1 MEIKRLQETGFKG
14 MPKIDMEPPKK
25 LFVTGNNGAG
35 KTSFIDAINF
45 ALTGNLP
52 DGSIVSKTEGKAS
65 VSIALPDGNV
75 VTREKTEDGTIVKY
89 NGKRCTIKAL
99 DEAISNNV
107 GIPMSSLKIAS
118 SAEVIQ
124 SMTPAEFSSFVT
136 KYLPEDIPIGDI
148 IALLDDA
155 DPDAIE
161 IICNQF
167 DESVTFSDISNAYNA
182 FFERR
187 KEAKRRYDTSSSAL
201 QKLDI
206 NEGFVSDV
214 LALKESERKYLEKR
228 DLSARYEEQ
237 KKAAEKNAAE
247 REKQEKII
255 LQIKKE
261 LALLADIA
269 QPDNEAKT
277 KLEGEQ
283 TEIEKQVMAART
295 TAASLEQNIKALKS
309 SIDTISKPVCPL
321 SEKVVCKNVDDKRA
335 IKKELQA
342 AVKNAEGSRKLQ
354 MDLVETLSN
363 KKKEVMSQ
371 LERMREDE
379 QKYVKKA
386 SLEKQ
391 LKTQMDNLIEI
402 QPMPEK
408 PDISDIMSLKE
419 AYDLLKRQNDNFT
432 SYKKMKAEADDAKHD
447 VEIYDY
453 LVKKFEPKG
462 KVTATVTEKY
472 MFNFNDICNETA
484 SMIKPGM
491 KLKFISNNG
500 IQVLCRMPGKE
511 EYLPFVNL
519 STGEKMLETLV
530 LMDMLS
536 QLTGTGILSLDN
548 VEQLDEETFQ
558 MLIDALTMLED
569 RYDHIILS
577 CVKHEDLV
585 AIAKKNG
592 LEILNLS

>member
-14 MPKIDMEPPKK
+14 MPKIDMELPKK
-25 LFVTGNNGAG
+25 LFITGSNGAG

-52 DGSIVSKTEGKAS
+52 EGSIVNKAEGKTS
-65 VSIALPDGNV
+65 VSITLPDGNV

-99 DEAISNNV
+99 DEAISNNI
-107 GIPMSSLKIAS
+107 GIPMESLRIAS

-124 SMTPAEFSSFVT
+124 NMTPAEFSNFVT
-136 KYLPEDIPIGDI
+136 KYLPENIPVDDI

-161 IICNQF
+161 IVVNQF
-167 DESVTFSDISNAYNA
+167 GDSVTFSDINNAYSV
-182 FFERR
+182 FFEKR
-187 KEAKRRYDTSSSAL
+187 KEAKRRFEANSSAL
-201 QKLDI
+201 QKLAIDD
-206 NEGFVSDV
+206 GFVPDAS
-214 LALKESERKYLEKR
+214 ALKESERKYLEKR
-228 DLSARYEEQ
+228 DLSAKYETQ
-237 KKAAEKNAAE
+237 KKAAEKSASD
-247 REKQEKII
+247 REKQERVISQTKE
-255 LQIKKE
+255 E
-261 LALLADIA
+261 LAKLADVTL
-269 QPDNEAKT
+269 PDEKAKT
-277 KLEGEQ
+277 ELEGEQ
-283 TEIEKQVMAART
+283 TETDKQIMAART
-295 TAASLEQNIKALKS
+295 TVASLEQNIKALKAS
-309 SIDTISKPVCPL
+309 VDTISKPVCPL
-321 SEKVVCKNVDDKRA
+321 SEKVVCKNVDDKQA
-335 IKKELQA
+335 IKEELEA
-342 AVKNAEGSRKLQ
+342 AIKNAEDSRQLQ
-354 MDLVETLSN
+354 LDLVTNLSD
-363 KKKEVMSQ
+363 KKKEIMSR
-371 LERMREDE
+371 LEQMRINE

-391 LKTQMDNLIEI
+391 LKAQTENLIEV

-408 PDISDIMSLKE
+408 PDIADIASLKT
-419 AYDLLKRQNDNFT
+419 AYELLKRQNDNF
-432 SYKKMKAEADDAKHD
+432 SAHEKMKAEANDAKHD

-491 KLKFISNNG
+491 ELKFISNNG
-500 IQVLCRMPGKE
+500 IQILCRMPGKE
-511 EYLPFVNL
+511 DYLPFVSL
-519 STGEKMLETLV
+519 SAGEKMLEILI

-536 QLTGTGILSLDN
+536 QLTGTRILSLDN

-558 MLIDALTMLED
+558 MLIDAVGMLED

-585 AIAKKNG
+585 SLAQKNG

>member
-14 MPKIDMEPPKK
+14 MPKIDMELPKK

-124 SMTPAEFSSFVT
+124 SMAPAEFSSFVT

-206 NEGFVSDV
+206 NEGFVPDV

-228 DLSARYEEQ
+228 DFSARYEEQ

-269 QPDNEAKT
+269 QPDSEAKT

-335 IKKELQA
+335 IKKELQT
-342 AVKNAEGSRKLQ
+342 AVKNAEDSRKLQ

>member
-14 MPKIDMEPPKK
+14 MPKIDMELPKK
-25 LFVTGNNGAG
+25 LFITGNNGAG

-167 DESVTFSDISNAYNA
+167 DESVTFSDIGNAYNA

>member
-14 MPKIDMEPPKK
+14 MPKIDMELPKK
-25 LFVTGNNGAG
+25 LFITGNNGAG

-167 DESVTFSDISNAYNA
+167 DESVTFSDIGNAYNA

-295 TAASLEQNIKALKS
+295 AAASLEQNIKALKS

-536 QLTGTGILSLDN
+536 QLTGPGILSLDN